1 MTCVIDNSRIRIEV
15 LCSLVDEAF
24 DNGRPTSLLSNLVNL
39 REEDWTALPAN
50 GGRSIADILEHVGWA
65 KWMYE
70 NYAFGDG
77 AMRGDQPPLVPSNG
91 LKSRAHDELIAWLRQ
106 GHQKWLTS
114 IRALD
119 DDRELDRERLS
130 NWGEMLP
137 TRTLI
142 HIMISHDYYHAGEIN
157 HLRALLQADD
167 HWDY

>member
-1 MTCVIDNSRIRIEV
+1 MTGVIDNSRIRIEV